1 MANNEDER
9 ILSIKVKYQDAIDGI
24 LKYQNKLHNLKTEQE
39 KWKKEVKEGTVN
51 FNEYN
56 AAMADIK
63 VQMAEAKEGIRVLEK
78 EARNNLKT
86 QKENE
91 GSLKSLRAE
100 LSNSTKAYDEMSKA
114 ERDGAKGKEL
124 RDHIN
129 EVTLQLKEAEAET
142 QRFYRNVGN
151 YEKSMNE
158 ALSGLRKQ
166 VEEANKKYQDL
177 VKTEGEHAESTKK
190 AKKHLDDLQL
200 SLKFAE
206 DESDKMNS
214 SVLGFVTAG
223 NPWAQT
229 AIKFVQ
235 QLGSIKNAFV
245 LAKTGAMML
254 GKQLLILMANPIV
267 AFLAIVAMGI
277 SALIKG
283 IKGSEEN
290 MNRWRVAMAPLGIVL
305 DYIANLITELAS
317 IILTVIEGGGKL
329 LGWISKM
336 CESLPVLG
344 KAFKEQNEKIQQRVD
359 LQKSQI
365 EYEQKTRAE
374 IVKSAER
381 EKAISELRA
390 KVTDKEKYSA
400 KERKAALE
408 EAIRLERE
416 QADEKKKIA
425 ELNLKNLELE
435 ASLTEND
442 AEMNNKL
449 AEAKAAVIRADTE
462 YNNKI
467 REMNAQRSGLN
478 NQIAAE
484 EKAKSDAAKKAAE
497 DAVKILKEKA
507 DKEIEAIRQ
516 AEDAMLSLVKDGIE
530 KQRRQIQL
538 SYNREIEDLKKKLKE
553 EENLTKKAKDAIR
566 QVIKAKEQQLQV
578 ELQKLS
584 DEQLQKDIADRQKLI
599 ETQLAAVKAGS
610 EQEFQLKMQQLM
622 AQREMELS
630 STELTEQMKQ
640 AIREKYNKQMDDL
653 SVQRE
658 NDIIKKQADLINNR
672 FASELGILESQ
683 NQIKLQ
689 RMQNDGAS
697 ESQLKQAQYAFELQE
712 LQTSLTQKYEV
723 LYNMQQLEGETDEQF
738 NSRKVEQKQR
748 ISEIEVQIDTAKVES
763 QKALYDD
770 FRGAIDALGEH
781 NKSFAMMSK
790 MLALGEIAV
799 NTGKAIAAGVA
810 QAQSVPF
817 PGNIAAI
824 ATTVA
829 TVVANIATAIK
840 TVKSAKFAVG
850 GLVEGPGSGTSDS
863 IPAQLSNGESVLTA
877 AATSMFSPM
886 LSAFNQIGGGVPI
899 TVVENNRSAMG
910 EEMLARAVAKGVQM
924 MPRPVVSVEEISS
937 VNSRV
942 EILESLGEL

>member
-24 LKYQNKLHNLKTEQE
+24 LKYQKQVEELKE
-39 KWKKEVKEGTVN
+39 KQIGLKESFKAGEISQR
-51 FNEYN
+51 EYN
-56 AAMADIK
+56 TSMVDVK

-114 ERDGAKGKEL
+114 EREGAEGQKL

-129 EVTLQLKEAEAET
+129 AVTLQLKEAEAET

-151 YEKSMNE
+151 YEKSVGE

-166 VEEANKKYQDL
+166 VEEANEKYQDL

-206 DESDKMNS
+206 DESEKMNG

-235 QLGSIKNAFV
+235 QLGSIKNAFM

-254 GKQLLILMANPIV
+254 GKQLLVLMANPIV
-267 AFLAIVAMGI
+267 AFLAIVATAI
-277 SALIKG
+277 SVLIKG

-290 MNRWRVAMAPLGIVL
+290 MNRWKVAMAPLGVVL
-305 DYIANLITELAS
+305 DYISNLITGLAS
-317 IILTVIEGGGKL
+317 VILTVIEGGGKL

-336 CESLPVLG
+336 CESLPILG
-344 KAFKEQNEKIQQRVD
+344 DAFKEQNEKIQQRVD

-365 EYEQKTRAE
+365 EYEQRTRAE

-408 EAIRLERE
+408 EAIKLERE

-435 ASLTEND
+435 ASLAEND
-442 AEMNNKL
+442 ADMNNKL

-467 REMNAQRSGLN
+467 REMNAQRSELN
-478 NQIAAE
+478 NQIIAE
-484 EKAKSDAAKKAAE
+484 EKAKNDAAKKAAE
-497 DAVKILKEKA
+497 DAVKARKERA
-507 DKEIEAIRQ
+507 DKEIDAIRQ
-516 AEDAMLSLVKDGIE
+516 AEDEMLALVKDGIE

-538 SYNREIEDLKKKLKE
+538 SYDREIEDLKKKLKE
-553 EENLTKKAKDAIR
+553 EENLTEKAKDAIR
-566 QVIKAKEQQLQV
+566 QVIKAKEEQKTK
-578 ELQKLS
+578 ELQMLS
-584 DEQLQKDIADRQKLI
+584 EEQLQKDIANHQKII
-599 ETQLAAVKAGS
+599 ELQLAAVKSGS
-610 EQEFQLKMQQLM
+610 EQEYQLKMQHLLT
-622 AQREMELS
+622 QRDMELS
-630 STELTEQMKQ
+630 NTELTEQMKQ
-640 AIREKYNKQMDDL
+640 AIREKYNKQLDDL
-653 SVQRE
+653 SAQHN
-658 NDIIKKQADLINNR
+658 NDILRKQQDAMKLRYETEIAEAHGNEVEILTIKMEQKRAELESLQQMEGESLEAFNLRKLETENAYIDAKQALSN
-672 FASELGILESQ
+672 
-683 NQIKLQ
+683 K
-689 RMQNDGAS
+689 
-697 ESQLKQAQYAFELQE
+697 
-712 LQTSLTQKYEV
+712 EV
-723 LYNMQQLEGETDEQF
+723 
-738 NSRKVEQKQR
+738 
-748 ISEIEVQIDTAKVES
+748 EIEQVKFQAAADITNAMSSLADAAGEQS
-763 QKALYDD
+763 KAL
-770 FRGAIDALGEH
+770 AIA
-781 NKSFAMMSK
+781 SK
-790 MLALGEIAV
+790 VLALGEIAI
-799 NTGKAIAAGVA
+799 NTGKAIAAGIA

-824 ATTVA
+824 ATTIA
-829 TVVANIATAIK
+829 TIVANIATATK
-840 TVKSAKFAVG
+840 TVKSAKFASG
-850 GLVEGPGSGTSDS
+850 GYVEGKGSGTSDS

-886 LSAFNQIGGGVPI
+886 LSAFNQMGGGVPI
-899 TVVENNRSAMG
+899 TVIENNSSAIG

-924 MPRPVVSVEEISS
+924 MPRPVVSVEEINDVS
-937 VNSRV
+937 NRV